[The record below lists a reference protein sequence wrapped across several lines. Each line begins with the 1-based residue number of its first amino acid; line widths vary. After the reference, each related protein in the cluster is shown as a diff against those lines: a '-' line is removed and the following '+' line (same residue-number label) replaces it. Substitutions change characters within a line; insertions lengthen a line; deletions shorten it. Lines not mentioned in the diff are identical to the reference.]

1 MYKVLCTG
9 NPNIR
14 GISKAVKEAF
24 PTAEF
29 ISKSKGFDFATED
42 GISKLKNILKQ
53 YNVVINSSYIDS
65 GIQHRI
71 LEAANEVNFKGHLF
85 SIGSMAEFKQFSH
98 YRPNYSIEKQQLRDR
113 SVQLMNIDFKTT
125 HVIVSGFQDS
135 TETSNNKMDAIQ
147 IVKAIQWVLD
157 CKMLV
162 PIISVIDPVC
172 LPETR

>member
-14 GISKAVKEAF
+14 GISKSVKQAF
-24 PTAEF
+24 PNAEF
-29 ISKSKGFDFATED
+29 ISKSKGFDFTTED
-42 GISKLKNILKQ
+42 GIGKLKDILKN
-53 YNVVINSSYIDS
+53 YDVIINSSYVGS
-65 GIQHRI
+65 WVQHKI
-71 LEAANEVNFKGHLF
+71 LEAANEVNFKGHIF

-98 YRPNYSIEKQQLRDR
+98 YRPDYSKEKQQLRDR

-135 TETSNNKMDAIQ
+135 TETSNNKMDANQ

-157 CKMLV
+157 CDMLV
-162 PIISVIDPVC
+162 PIISVIDPAC
-172 LPETR
+172 IPETK